1 MGYDR
6 IVYIRYHFSCGLD
19 RKDACWLSFTPLT
32 GHIYSLFFSN
42 VWILIIYEYVYIYIE
57 AFPERTMHDFFKSK
71 LDKCFLT
78 VFLVFFFP
86 SGLWKEIEAADNMV
100 FGSGGAL
107 LQKLNRDTFKCQKS
121 QSGSGEFFF
130 MGIWGVGNLLRP
142 PPQPPPPNK

>member
-1 MGYDR
+1 
-6 IVYIRYHFSCGLD
+6 
-19 RKDACWLSFTPLT
+19 
-32 GHIYSLFFSN
+32 
-42 VWILIIYEYVYIYIE
+42 
-57 AFPERTMHDFFKSK
+57 MHDFFKSK

-78 VFLVFFFP
+78 VFLVFFFR

-130 MGIWGVGNLLRP
+130 HWNLRGWQP
-142 PPQPPPPNK
+142 PNATPQPHPQQIRNYSNLFP